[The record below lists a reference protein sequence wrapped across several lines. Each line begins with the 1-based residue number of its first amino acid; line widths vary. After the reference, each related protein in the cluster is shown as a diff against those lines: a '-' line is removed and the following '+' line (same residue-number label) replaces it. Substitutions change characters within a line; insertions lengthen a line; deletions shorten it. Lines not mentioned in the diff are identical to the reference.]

1 MSDLLDQPVTTLD
14 GTSTTLGG
22 ITDGR
27 AALIVNVASRCG
39 LTPQYAKLEALQAE
53 LGDRGFTVVG
63 FPCNQF
69 GGQEPGTAE
78 EIQEFCSNT
87 WGVTFPLFEKIDVNG
102 ADRHPLFAALT
113 EAADSE
119 GTAGDVEWNFEKF
132 LVSRDGS
139 VIGRF
144 RTRTEPDDPDLLAA
158 VEHDLAA

>member
-1 MSDLLDQPVTTLD
+1 MALDDLPLTKIDGSAANLTDYEGRTL
-14 GTSTTLGG
+14 
-22 ITDGR
+22 
-27 AALIVNVASRCG
+27 LIVNVASECG
-39 LTPQYAKLEALQAE
+39 FTRQYEGLEKLHEQYV
-53 LGDRGFTVVG
+53 DRGFAVLG

>member
-1 MSDLLDQPVTTLD
+1 M
-14 GTSTTLGG
+14 
-22 ITDGR
+22 
-27 AALIVNVASRCG
+27 NVASKCG
-39 LTPQYAKLEALQAE
+39 FTRQYEGLEKLYEQHV
-53 LGDRGFTVVG
+53 DRGFAVLG

-102 ADRHPLFAALT
+102 ANRHPLYAALT
-113 EAADSE
+113 GTADSE
-119 GTAGDVEWNFEKF
+119 GAAGDVEWNFEKF

-144 RTRTEPDDPDLLAA
+144 RSRTEPDDPALLAA